1 MDPAQ
6 SPVSVAIGVF
16 EDLVALG
23 LRELVGADASLQ
35 VVAAD
40 VPTDRLAAALERHRP
55 AVLLLDWEQAGGT
68 RLVDDLRR
76 DHPATRVLVLTGRG
90 GAGDCAE
97 ALEHGAAG
105 CLGKDAQGRDIIN
118 AVHLAS
124 RGLRLL
130 PDSAPSTAGAP
141 RVPPDG
147 STLTPR
153 EVEVLHALQEGNTNA
168 EVARRLA
175 ISLETVRTHSRNI
188 YRKLGVRSRREL
200 HRATVTGLPP
210 RRDGHGAVAAE
221 ERATERP

>member
-6 SPVSVAIGVF
+6 SPVSVAIGAF
-16 EDLVALG
+16 EDLLALG
-23 LRELVGADASLQ
+23 LRELVRADASLE
-35 VVAAD
+35 VVVAD
-40 VPTDRLAAALERHRP
+40 VPTDRLGAELDRHRP

-68 RLVDDLRR
+68 RTIDELRR
-76 DHPATRVLVLTGRG
+76 DHPSTRVLVLTGRE

-97 ALEHGAAG
+97 ALERGAAG
-105 CLGKDAQGRDIIN
+105 CLGKDAQGRDIVN

-130 PDSAPSTAGAP
+130 PDSAPSTAGS
-141 RVPPDG
+141 RRMPPDG

-210 RRDGHGAVAAE
+210 RRDGHAPS
-221 ERATERP
+221 RPRSAL